1 MKILSYSDLHL
12 VVNKRGNIDEILR
25 VERLSPENYDCIV
38 MPGDIVHYASTY
50 ESKENFD
57 KVAKDLKRITGST
70 PVFYVLGNHDQKNWY
85 FCSKGKDGKL
95 NAGIRDALEKLDSLG
110 NFTWLSNGK
119 VFKYGEIELKGIN
132 NSPYYYKDHKETSLK
147 FLREYTRIRS
157 GASFALD
164 CVSLLVV
171 HDPKSIY
178 RLSKEAG
185 TCIEPMTDLVISGH
199 MHSAITPNCLQN
211 YLSGRGLIAPDK
223 RLFPEFAYGVKEIDG
238 TKFLI
243 NGAVNAFIKDEFIN
257 RLIGFSCTEIVIK
270 PKVLQKRMDY
280 TYR

>member
-1 MKILSYSDLHL
+1 MGIIRRLTIYTDKIKKKMKILSYSDLHL

-132 NSPYYYKDHKETSLK
+132 NSSKLK
-147 FLREYTRIRS
+147 QKIFRVKKR
-157 GASFALD
+157 G
-164 CVSLLVV
+164 
-171 HDPKSIY
+171 KS
-178 RLSKEAG
+178 
-185 TCIEPMTDLVISGH
+185 
-199 MHSAITPNCLQN
+199 Q
-211 YLSGRGLIAPDK
+211 IATIFN
-223 RLFPEFAYGVKEIDG
+223 LF
-238 TKFLI
+238 
-243 NGAVNAFIKDEFIN
+243 
-257 RLIGFSCTEIVIK
+257 
-270 PKVLQKRMDY
+270 
-280 TYR
+280 